1 MAGKP
6 TDTRSNRTPRPRA
19 PRGRQPVPRWYRL
32 HLWEIQPIRDGLLL
46 ASLVGLIV
54 LGYELSI
61 VTVPLLLALLLAY
74 LFEPLV
80 AYAAR
85 RKWMTRQGAALT
97 IVLLAAVI
105 IVTPVVLGTGF
116 AIVQAINYSRELI
129 RNVDAVQ
136 ASVKNPDDQSLLAA
150 VPPGGWRSIRDTVVE
165 AQKEDAASALPRPT
179 PPPGAPTNDPAADPA
194 ITPPTDAPQTESA
207 PARDPATSPDAT
219 PADAPPATDAAA
231 IEEPDE
237 GGPFEETRSA
247 FRRAAA
253 WTFHWFQE
261 HGDAFI
267 QSVGRRALGTGA
279 DAALA
284 AVGAVTSVGY
294 LLFFGFLTAF
304 FFYFISTGWGS
315 VLAFWESLIP
325 ERKKDRAFDLLTQMD
340 RVIAGFVRGRLII
353 CGCLMVYYTGVYA
366 LIGVPAAL
374 ILGPIIGLLA
384 LLPYVAGLGMPIAS
398 ILMWLEPSS
407 GSWQSAWW
415 WVIGGPILATIGAQ
429 ILDDYILTPSIQ
441 GKTTQ
446 MEMPT
451 IVFAS
456 IAGGVLGGVYG
467 LLLAI
472 PVAACIKILLKEVVW
487 PRVEQWAAGKS
498 PDPLPLENLDET
510 KTS

>member
-6 TDTRSNRTPRPRA
+6 TDTRPNRSNRPHT

-32 HLWEIQPIRDGLLL
+32 HLWEIQPIRDALLL
-46 ASLVGLIV
+46 AAIVGLIV

-80 AYAAR
+80 RYVAR
-85 RKWMTRQGAALT
+85 RKWMTRQGAALA
-97 IVLLAAVI
+97 IVFLAAAI

-129 RNVDAVQ
+129 RNVEAVQ
-136 ASVKNPDDQSLLAA
+136 ASVKNPDDAAALAA

-165 AQKEDAASALPRPT
+165 AQKEDAASGRSFPA
-179 PPPGAPTNDPAADPA
+179 PPPADPSAQPPTEASPAKDPAAGP
-194 ITPPTDAPQTESA
+194 DAA
-207 PARDPATSPDAT
+207 PAEPAAT
-219 PADAPPATDAAA
+219 
-231 IEEPDE
+231 IEEPDD

-261 HGDAFI
+261 NGDAFI
-267 QSVGRRALGTGA
+267 QSVGKRALGTGA

-284 AVGAVTSVGY
+284 AVGAVTSVGF

-374 ILGPIIGLLA
+374 ILGPIVGLLA

-415 WVIGGPILATIGAQ
+415 WVIGGPILATVGAQ
-429 ILDDYILTPSIQ
+429 ILDDYILTPTIQ

-487 PRVEQWAAGKS
+487 PRVAQWAAGKS

-510 KTS
+510 KTT

>member
-6 TDTRSNRTPRPRA
+6 SDTRTNRSGRPHTPRA
-19 PRGRQPVPRWYRL
+19 RQPVPRWYRL

-46 ASLVGLIV
+46 AAIVGLIV

-80 AYAAR
+80 QYVAR
-85 RKWMTRQGAALT
+85 KKWMTRQGAALT
-97 IVLLAAVI
+97 IVFLAAVI

-129 RNVDAVQ
+129 RNVEAVQ
-136 ASVKNPDDQSLLAA
+136 ASVKNPDDAAALAA

-165 AQKEDAASALPRPT
+165 AQKEDAASARPVPAPT
-179 PPPGAPTNDPAADPA
+179 PKDPSAQPTAKPSPDAPPTEPAPAEDPAAGPDA
-194 ITPPTDAPQTESA
+194 APTDASPAA
-207 PARDPATSPDAT
+207 PAEPAATIDERDN
-219 PADAPPATDAAA
+219 
-231 IEEPDE
+231 

-261 HGDAFI
+261 NGDAFI

-472 PVAACIKILLKEVVW
+472 PVAACIKIVLKEVVW

-510 KTS
+510 KTT